1 MTSRWRFCPARRSVW
16 WPERD
21 GQVHAVEDDGLE
33 QPSNGE
39 AALAPGAS
47 VGVLLQEPPLDEDE
61 TVLRN
66 VQHGV
71 AETLATLH
79 RYNEISAQLAV
90 DYSEELLDEM
100 GRLQEQLDQRDAWD
114 LDSQLE

>member
-1 MTSRWRFCPARRSVW
+1 M
-16 WPERD
+16 
-21 GQVHAVEDDGLE
+21 
-33 QPSNGE
+33 
-39 AALAPGAS
+39 
-47 VGVLLQEPPLDEDE
+47 GVLLQEPPLDEDE

-100 GRLQEQLDQRDAWD
+100 GRLQE
-114 LDSQLE
+114 